1 MEREEVPELNT
12 FKNISLNEQYMILFE
27 SQNSQ
32 KKKQVNWNSQEKYKS
47 WRLIIVISMQL
58 IYLIF

>member
-32 KKKQVNWNSQEKYKS
+32 KKKTSQLEFPGKIQILTINNSN
-47 WRLIIVISMQL
+47 
-58 IYLIF
+58 